1 MNCILKNP
9 FLQSL
14 FYQVD
19 LPLTWDKQ
27 AEGKLAQ
34 LVDLQPSSN
43 EYKEMSKLFNHSIDG
58 GYEVTKI
65 ERIQNPALYKAYM
78 VKKQSMIGR
87 ENEKRLFHGTDVKNI
102 EAINVNNFSRSYSG
116 INGKFSSCHS
126 FLSAVEQ
133 TSVSGVNP

>member
-9 FLQSL
+9 FFQSF
-14 FYQVD
+14 FYEVD

-27 AEGKLAQ
+27 AKGKVAQ
-34 LVDLQPSSN
+34 LVDLLPSSN
-43 EYKEMSKLFNHSIDG
+43 EYKEISELFNDSIED

-87 ENEKRLFHGTDVKNI
+87 ENVKRLFHGTDVKNI
-102 EAINVNNFSRSYSG
+102 EAINVNNFSRNYSG
-116 INGKFSSCHS
+116 INGKFC
-126 FLSAVEQ
+126 
-133 TSVSGVNP
+133 